1 MTEKIASDSGDS
13 RGNSREVARGPEVV
27 GCREAMAKLY
37 SFLDG
42 DLTEQRREAVQR
54 HLDDC
59 SPCVRAYDF
68 EAELKKVLAA
78 RCKDRVPE
86 PLKKRI
92 YDALL
97 KEEKLQD

>member
-1 MTEKIASDSGDS
+1 MTDNTSK
-13 RGNSREVARGPEVV
+13 NMRGPEIV

-54 HLDDC
+54 HLDEC
-59 SPCVRAYDF
+59 SPCVQAYDF

-78 RCKDRVPE
+78 RCKDSVPE
-86 PLKKRI
+86 YLKERI
-92 YDALL
+92 YNALRS
-97 KEEKLQD
+97 EEQKSQPL

>member
-1 MTEKIASDSGDS
+1 MTDNTSK
-13 RGNSREVARGPEVV
+13 NMRGPEIV

-54 HLDDC
+54 HLDEC
-59 SPCVRAYDF
+59 SPCVQAYDF

-78 RCKDRVPE
+78 RCKDSVPGY
-86 PLKKRI
+86 LKERI
-92 YDALL
+92 YNALRS
-97 KEEKLQD
+97 EEQKSQPL